1 MPRHP
6 QLAARTSWIG
16 ASVFEKYKGRLAAA
30 GGRYVKLHIGDREG
44 PLPYPT
50 PFSPD
55 WLAEHPQ
62 VPQYVNTF
70 GVAPLRQAVLEKL
83 RAENALDLHEGEL
96 MITAGASNAL
106 SVSAQAILEAG
117 DEILI
122 LTPAWPFF
130 FGMARLAG
138 ASLRELPLYDRL
150 YSEPNL
156 DLAGAIEA
164 ALTPQTVAIYLNTP
178 NNPSG
183 KVLSAAQIQAVA
195 ELAVRRKLWVISDE
209 AYDGLLYDGREHLSI
224 ASLPAMRERTLTA
237 FTCSKALAFAGI
249 RLGWLC
255 GPAAVVAA
263 ANKLMVHQFYG
274 PNTPGQ
280 LIVAEA
286 LRTRAQW
293 LPKLRSEYQAQR
305 DVFVDALGLD
315 LPLPEA
321 TYFVFFDA
329 RPHLR
334 GRSFEQLVG
343 ECFDAGVSVTPGGD
357 FGSDYREFLRLCY
370 TADSSERALDA
381 ARRLERVLRG
391 PGSSG

>member
-1 MPRHP
+1 
-6 QLAARTSWIG
+6 
-16 ASVFEKYKGRLAAA
+16 
-30 GGRYVKLHIGDREG
+30 
-44 PLPYPT
+44 
-50 PFSPD
+50 
-55 WLAEHPQ
+55 
-62 VPQYVNTF
+62 
-70 GVAPLRQAVLEKL
+70 VLEKL
-83 RAENALDLHEGEL
+83 RAENALDLHEDEL

-106 SVSAQAILEAG
+106 SVSAQAILEPG

-138 ASLRELPLYDRL
+138 ARVNELPLYDRL
-150 YSEPNL
+150 YREPGL
-156 DLAGAIEA
+156 DPVAAIEG

-183 KVLSAAQIQAVA
+183 KVLSAAQIRAIA
-195 ELAVRRKLWVISDE
+195 ELAMRRNLWVISDE
-209 AYDGLLYDGREHLSI
+209 AYDGLLFDGREHLSI
-224 ASLPAMRERTLTA
+224 AALPGMRERTLTA

-255 GPAAVVAA
+255 GPAEVVAA

-280 LIVAEA
+280 LMIAEA

-293 LPKLRSEYQAQR
+293 LPRMRTEYQAR
-305 DVFVDALGLD
+305 REEFVLALGID

-329 RPHLR
+329 RPYLR
-334 GRSFEQLVG
+334 GRSFDELVG
-343 ECFDAGVSVTPGGD
+343 ACFDAGVSVTPGGD

-370 TADSSERALDA
+370 TADSPERAVDG

-391 PGSSG
+391 